1 MAGKLGGN
9 NKPNDPDTVISPKEN
24 NSEYPD
30 FLNKGYKSPPRAK
43 IVTPE
48 PPVKAVKN
56 PHNKTTTTG
65 VPPFIHPKVLL
76 KTSIIL
82 REAPLSAK
90 IYPAKVKRGIVGS
103 VGETTIRYISA
114 GIAEVGI
121 KSLQKKRTAAPP
133 NPTKI
138 GAPYRTETL
147 KIPRPIHI
155 NQYSF

>member
-9 NKPNDPDTVISPKEN
+9 NKPKDPETVMRPREN

-30 FLNKGYKSPPRAK
+30 FLNNGYKSPPKAK
-43 IVTPE
+43 IVTPD

-65 VPPFIHPKVLL
+65 VPPFIHPNVLL
-76 KTSIIL
+76 NTSTIL
-82 REAPLSAK
+82 WEAPLSAK

-114 GIAEVGI
+114 GIADIGI
-121 KSLQKKRTAAPP
+121 KSPQKKRIATPP

-138 GAPYRTETL
+138 GAPYKTEIH
-147 KIPRPIHI
+147 KIPRPIHF
-155 NQYSF
+155 NQ